1 MADCLGRF
9 LPSRRMWTALP
20 RSVKF
25 ALYIRLSAQVL
36 FLLPVFFMGTMSWSY
51 SEQHSGS
58 SAAVAWLFFSGIVIA
73 TVLGIVLFSL
83 NPELN
88 PRVQREYPRLFTWG
102 LVFTLCLWV
111 VGCFAGVVCEYQPGF
126 ELCFSA
132 ATILCLCYFP
142 FLGRPWILTAVLVVF
157 TAVACLIVPAGSL
170 SSDFSFLAVVSLLWL
185 PFFSFA
191 TLSSAWAIRLI
202 VEAERSA
209 ELQRHLIL
217 TEERLRFAQ
226 EMHDTLGQRL
236 AAINIK
242 VELALALAQ
251 RDDERFLSEL
261 SGLRDLTAHTVSEMH
276 SVVQGYRG
284 IDLASE
290 IEGARCLLR
299 SGGIDLSV
307 IGHPNDLAEAYR
319 EFAAWVVREAAT
331 NILRHSEATRATLR
345 IDATSLTVSNNN
357 PRVARNPLRTG
368 GIDVLRRRA
377 ARHGMLLLTDA
388 TETEFHVKL
397 LVHKELVHKEKEKE
411 L

>member
-9 LPSRRMWTALP
+9 LPSRRMWTTLP

-25 ALYIRLSAQVL
+25 ALYVRLSVQSL

-51 SEQHSGS
+51 AERYSGI
-58 SAAVAWLFFSGIVIA
+58 SAAITWLFFSAIVIA
-73 TVLGIVLFSL
+73 TVLGIVLCSL

-102 LVFTLCLWV
+102 LVFTLCLWGIGCL
-111 VGCFAGVVCEYQPGF
+111 VGVAYGYQLGF

-132 ATILCLCYFP
+132 AIILCLGYFP
-142 FLGRPWILTAVLVVF
+142 FLSRPWILTVILVVF
-157 TAVACLIVPAGSL
+157 TAVACLVVPAGSL
-170 SSDFSFLAVVSLLWL
+170 SSDFSFLAVISLLWL
-185 PFFSFA
+185 PLFSFA

-202 VEAERSA
+202 IEAERSA

-226 EMHDTLGQRL
+226 EMHDTVGQRL

-307 IGHPNDLAEAYR
+307 IGHPDDLAEPYR
-319 EFAAWVVREAAT
+319 EVAAWVVREAAT

-357 PRVARNPLRTG
+357 PRVPRNPLRTG

-377 ARHGMLLLTDA
+377 AHHGMLLLTDA
-388 TETEFHVKL
+388 TETEFRVKL
-397 LVHKELVHKEKEKE
+397 LVHREKEKE
-411 L
+411 S